1 MSRICLPTR
10 DPNRWWMPIIETN
23 YVIMAPMTTNGVFSS
38 RSNAVLFQ
46 NNGNCD
52 IVLNDAFT
60 LKPDQ
65 SLEFGNYGELNTVK
79 VDIQIRFLPAT
90 ATGDPVVQML
100 EIIEI
105 VQNLKG
111 QGYYIDQPTIDVQN
125 GVSKNS

>member
-10 DPNRWWMPIIETN
+10 NPNKWWIPIIETN
-23 YVIMAPMTTNGVFSS
+23 YVIMAPMTTNGNFSS
-38 RSNAVLFQ
+38 RANAVLLQ

-52 IVLNDAFT
+52 IVLNNAFT

-79 VDIQIRFLPAT
+79 VDIAVQFLLST
-90 ATGDPVVQML
+90 ATGEPDPKL

-105 VQNLKG
+105 IQAVKG
-111 QGYYIDQPTIDVQN
+111 QGYYIDQPILDVI
-125 GVSKNS
+125 

>member
-10 DPNRWWMPIIETN
+10 DPNKWCIPIIETN
-23 YVIMAPMTTNGVFSS
+23 YVIMAPMTTSGPFSS

-52 IVLNDAFT
+52 IVLNNAFT

-65 SLEFGNYGELNTVK
+65 SLEFGNYGELNIVK
-79 VDIQIRFLPAT
+79 VDITVQFLPAT
-90 ATGDPVVQML
+90 AVGEPIQLL

-105 VQNLKG
+105 IQSVKG
-111 QGYYIDQPTIDVQN
+111 QGYYIDQPTMDVQN
-125 GVSKNS
+125 GIR